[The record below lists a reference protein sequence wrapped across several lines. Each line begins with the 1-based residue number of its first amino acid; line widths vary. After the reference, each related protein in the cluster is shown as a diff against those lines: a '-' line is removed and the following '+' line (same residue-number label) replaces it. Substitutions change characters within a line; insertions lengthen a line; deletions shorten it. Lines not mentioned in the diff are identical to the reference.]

1 MKERNN
7 KVLRKLDKYVGI
19 PLVYTLGLLRK
30 KRKLNPLLQ
39 GKIQPRLALVKTAGI
54 GDTLLVSGIIRE
66 LRDFFPDAH
75 ITMICARGNALI
87 ADMILELDE
96 KYIFDMNKPLKSL
109 RQLRKISK
117 CDLLLDFGPWPKIN
131 SLISFTL
138 RADYKIG
145 FEKEGMHRHYVYD
158 QAVKHSDHI
167 HELDNYRNL
176 LRAAL
181 IPPGGLLPSLDIGD
195 DLTAK
200 VSTAGL
206 FDDDRRTVLIHPFS
220 AGSRAYLKEW
230 PDDNWISLAREL
242 IMSGCR
248 VLISGGKKD
257 AERAEQLEDKINRHN
272 GGCLSI
278 AGKYSLREM
287 AAIIG
292 RSDLL
297 ISIDTGIMHLA
308 AALDADIVALFGPT
322 SPSRW
327 GPQSSKAIVLNQK
340 VCTPCLSLGF
350 ENICDKP
357 RGCISS
363 IKVEDVLRAAERF
376 IPAKQEQPALLSPGD
391 VVGGEEVQILQKM

>member
-7 KVLRKLDKYVGI
+7 KILRKLDKYVGI
-19 PLVYTLGLLRK
+19 PLVYTLGLLRR

-39 GKIQPRLALVKTAGI
+39 GKIQPRITLVKTAGI
-54 GDTLLVSGIIRE
+54 GDTLLVSGVIRE
-66 LRDFFPDAH
+66 LRNFFPDGH

-87 ADMILELDE
+87 SDMIRELDA
-96 KYIFDMNKPLKSL
+96 KLIFDMSKPLKSL

-117 CDLLLDFGPWPKIN
+117 CDLLLDFGPWPRIN
-131 SLISFTL
+131 SLISFAL

-145 FEKEGMHRHYVYD
+145 FEKEDMHRHYVYD
-158 QAVKHSDHI
+158 LAIKHSDHI

-181 IPPGGLLPSLDIGD
+181 IPLKGLLPRLDVGD

-200 VSTAGL
+200 VSTAGF
-206 FDDDRRTVLIHPFS
+206 FDADRRTVLIHPFS

-230 PDDNWISLAREL
+230 PDANWILLAREL

-248 VLISGGKKD
+248 VLISGAKKD
-257 AERAEQLEDKINRHN
+257 VERAEQLELEINRYA

-278 AGKYSLREM
+278 AGKHSLREM
-287 AAIIG
+287 PAIIG
-292 RSDLL
+292 RTDLV
-297 ISIDTGIMHLA
+297 ISVNTGIMHLA
-308 AALDADIVALFGPT
+308 AALDANIVALFGPT
-322 SPSRW
+322 PPSRW

-340 VCTPCLSLGF
+340 VCPPCLSLGF

-357 RGCISS
+357 SRCISS
-363 IKVEDVLRAAERF
+363 ITVADVLRAAERF
-376 IPAKQEQPALLSPGD
+376 IPAQKEQPTLSSPVD
-391 VVGGEEVQILQKM
+391 VVAGEVI